1 MSKKNKTTNKVKN
14 ILYFVIFP
22 LLLGTVIYVST
33 RTNNIYFLKALNL
46 ENSKISLPNW
56 IMFNLPDGLWAFSF
70 SSLIAIIWQNSIR
83 KEYMFWLI
91 FSCIVSII
99 FEISYG
105 TFDLLDLIFILIG
118 FLIPFIYFKHLYLL
132 TKIQNL

>member
-33 RTNNIYFLKALNL
+33 RTNNIYFLKVLNL

-99 FEISYG
+99 IEISYG

>member
-46 ENSKISLPNW
+46 ENNKISLPNW

-99 FEISYG
+99 IEISYG

>member
-99 FEISYG
+99 IEISYG